1 LHFAAQEG
9 SVEVARL
16 LLSGGADVDSVD
28 EHGNTPLMTAVF
40 ESRGRGDVIELLRA
54 NGADPRKGNARGQ
67 TPVGLARLIANFDVA
82 RFFAD
87 LPDE

>member
-1 LHFAAQEG
+1 
-9 SVEVARL
+9 
-16 LLSGGADVDSVD
+16 
-28 EHGNTPLMTAVF
+28 MTAVF

-54 NGADPRKGNARGQ
+54 NGADPRKGNAHGQ